1 MVPASIGDRESS
13 LNRDVVLCESI
24 SPSGLIPVHRI
35 PSGLCIEMG
44 TVGENSM
51 ADRAKVVL
59 VTGASSGLG
68 LAIARALAAKN
79 HRVFGTVRTT
89 PVRAGEDFVTLPL
102 DVTRD
107 ESVGECIAQIIRDAG
122 RIDVVVNN
130 AGFGIAGA
138 IEDTTSAEAL
148 SQFETNFFGA
158 HRVCRAVLPHL
169 RAQQAGTIINMSSL
183 AGRIPLPFQG
193 FYSATKFAIEAYT
206 EALRMEVRPFGIRV
220 SMIEPG
226 DFATSFTANRRM
238 TKETTACSPY
248 YESAVR
254 AVAAMAR
261 DEQANADLSPVVR
274 AVESILA
281 SRRPALR
288 YPRANA
294 IQRTF
299 NALRPFLPQGAAE
312 SLIRKTYGLK

>member
-1 MVPASIGDRESS
+1 
-13 LNRDVVLCESI
+13 
-24 SPSGLIPVHRI
+24 
-35 PSGLCIEMG
+35 MG
-44 TVGENSM
+44 S
-51 ADRAKVVL
+51 RAKVVL

-68 LAIARALAAKN
+68 HAIAKALNAKN
-79 HRVFGTVRTT
+79 YHVFGTVRGAH
-89 PVRAGEDFVTLPL
+89 AGASASFTSLPL
-102 DVTRD
+102 DVTQD
-107 ESVGECIAQIIRDAG
+107 ESVAACIAEIIRVTG
-122 RIDVVVNN
+122 RIDAVVNN

-138 IEDTTSAEAL
+138 IEDTTPAEAL
-148 SQFETNFFGA
+148 SQFETNFFGT

-169 RAQQAGTIINMSSL
+169 RAQRAGIIINMSSL

-206 EALRMEVRPFGIRV
+206 EALRMEVRPFGISV

-238 TKETTACSPY
+238 TKESIPASPY

-254 AVAAMAR
+254 AIATMAR
-261 DEQANADLSPVVR
+261 DEQANPDLSPVIE
-274 AVESILA
+274 AVESILEC
-281 SRRPALR
+281 RRPALR

-299 NALRPFLPQGAAE
+299 NALRPFLPQAIAE
-312 SLIRKTYGLK
+312 SLIRSTYGLK